1 MIDKLIEIGR
11 YCGMEMRLCKIKVM
25 RITRQISPVQNMIDQ
40 NNWRIRN
47 ISIIWVV

>member
-11 YCGMEMRLCKIKVM
+11 YCGMEMSLYKSKVM
-25 RITRQISPVQNMIDQ
+25 RIIRQISPEQNMIDQ

-47 ISIIWVV
+47 ISII